1 MPKRWAM
8 AMSYGQWGWECRERE
23 RPTFQGRTQYRLRRA
38 PFPIHQWLWSRDQ
51 QQDRTRRRPRV
62 QSIRVRDPSS
72 PTFLVGRSMGA
83 THSARIDIKLFTELH
98 GTVNLDQLWIGWV
111 CDDPFYGQRPKWVFY
126 AWPNRCAPLNFSQIS
141 PSLRSCAGSAL
152 GAGSLL

>member
-1 MPKRWAM
+1 MGNGDELWPVGVGV
-8 AMSYGQWGWECRERE
+8 SRERDLLS
-23 RPTFQGRTQYRLRRA
+23 RVGRNTGYKGRLF
-38 PFPIHQWLWSRDQ
+38 PFTSGFGAEISSETE
-51 QQDRTRRRPRV
+51 QDGV
-62 QSIRVRDPSS
+62 LQSIRVRDSS
-72 PTFLVGRSMGA
+72 SQTFLVGRSMGA